1 MPRPVL
7 LLAILALAA
16 ALAGCSDRG
25 GLAVAPTPPDDRAPA
40 PAFELPD
47 LRGGEQ
53 VSLAGYRGRPLL
65 LNFWASWCG
74 PCIEEMPAI
83 AEFARSN
90 EDIAV
95 LGIASM
101 DRPEDSRE
109 FVDGKDIDF
118 DLAVDRSGE
127 VLGRYGSTGLPTTV
141 LIDTD
146 GRVVSTVFGPLDGDD
161 LDSLGET
168 LRAG

>member
-1 MPRPVL
+1 MRRLLILLVTVL
-7 LLAILALAA
+7 AV
-16 ALAGCSDRG
+16 ALAGCSDEG
-25 GLAVAPTPPDDRAPA
+25 GLAVVPTPPDDRAPA
-40 PAFELPD
+40 PEFTLPD
-47 LRGGEQ
+47 LRGGED
-53 VSLAGYRGRPLL
+53 VSLTGYRGRPLL

-90 EDIAV
+90 RDIAV

-101 DRPEDSRE
+101 DRPADSRE
-109 FVDGKDIDF
+109 FIEGRNIGF

-127 VLGRYGSTGLPTTV
+127 MLGRYGSTGLPTTV
-141 LIDTD
+141 LIDTE
-146 GRVVSTVFGPLDGDD
+146 GRVISTVFGPLDGAD
-161 LDSLGET
+161 LDNLGAT